1 MSQQHEPLPTDA
13 HLTTQDN
20 IFSEVYDLEPYE
32 KTLKNA
38 RIWLYVISGL
48 QLLMGIIEYNTIDEP
63 EVGYIVLGIQSFIA
77 VTFLVLA
84 LWSRKKPVPAFTIAL
99 VLYVLFNVL
108 FMMMDTSNVFR
119 GVIIKIF
126 VVIAL
131 VKANR
136 DARKY
141 QEIKDSIGK

>member
-1 MSQQHEPLPTDA
+1 MNQQQDVVSSDKQPEN
-13 HLTTQDN
+13 QDN
-20 IFSEVYDLEPYE
+20 IFSEVYDLAPYE

-38 RIWLYVISGL
+38 SIWLYVISGI
-48 QLLMGIIEYNTIDEP
+48 QLVMGIFEYSTIDEP
-63 EVGYIVLGIQSFIA
+63 EVGYIVLAIQGFIA

-84 LWSRKKPVPAFTIAL
+84 LWSRKSPVPAFTIAL

-108 FMMMDTSNVFR
+108 FMALDTSNIYR
-119 GVIIKIF
+119 GIIIKIF

-141 QEIKDSIGK
+141 QEIKDSIGR